1 MSTSYSAKS
10 VYGVNSTFSS
20 EPAISSDIYKLSKK
34 VEKTASLGSQKS
46 QINGRSDSSDSGSE
60 SIGGTIYSKEFSGAK
75 KSSQGS
81 LTLGKSPKSPVA
93 ANNRQDTET
102 WPDLSIACI
111 DYDDATLFN
120 KEAVQA
126 DMYTNIF
133 EDLLDHERSAARDFR
148 LVCECLPRLIAPFLE
163 SSGVVVQLSK
173 KLKDLKDA
181 QSTFLE
187 DISSMENPSQLA
199 QRVLCMT
206 HNILP
211 ILTSLLEQ
219 YPIYIAALDQLAK
232 SNQEFRA
239 AMTNLEE
246 SSQCYIPLNWIL
258 LKILHRIIA
267 WRPILT
273 RMVEWQLSE
282 GVNDTDIGPVRV
294 ALEKISRFAE
304 NSCKQRESISEF
316 VALLQ
321 LECDTGTKGMLTQP
335 SRRLLRFGWV
345 LRWSQRGLS
354 PRMLLLFSDAVLLAH
369 RSTDTPFAISVELKL
384 KGLLVED
391 GDSFNVTGQRDDVFT
406 LHMGKKSVILLSP
419 AKDDWVK
426 DISTAV
432 KEDVRNRL
440 DLPSIQIDNH
450 ERNSTMEN
458 GEPLD
463 DAQAKDRPKK
473 LTPLQVCWHRKST
486 LNIHQIHDIVE
497 VSQSGY
503 LLRKLRNSNGWQK
516 LWTELTSHTLF
527 FYKMH
532 QDDVPLANL
541 PLLEYKL
548 CMPSVTDRIHHSNC
562 FKLVYSNHEYFFR
575 TNGSYSF
582 QRWTEAIRKA
592 AISQTVPDIVTALSL
607 RI

>member
-1 MSTSYSAKS
+1 ME
-10 VYGVNSTFSS
+10 NSITYVMNP
-20 EPAISSDIYKLSKK
+20 EIPWIISGSR

-81 LTLGKSPKSPVA
+81 LTVGKSPKSPVA

-282 GVNDTDIGPVRV
+282 GVNDTDIGP
-294 ALEKISRFAE
+294 
-304 NSCKQRESISEF
+304 
-316 VALLQ
+316 
-321 LECDTGTKGMLTQP
+321 
-335 SRRLLRFGWV
+335 RLLRFGWV

-440 DLPSIQIDNH
+440 DLPPIQIDNH

-473 LTPLQVCWHRKST
+473 LTPLQ
-486 LNIHQIHDIVE
+486 IVE

-527 FYKMH
+527 FYKTH

-548 CMPSVTDRIHHSNC
+548 CMPSVTDHGRKPSEKQPSHKQCRIS
-562 FKLVYSNHEYFFR
+562 
-575 TNGSYSF
+575 
-582 QRWTEAIRKA
+582 
-592 AISQTVPDIVTALSL
+592 SL
-607 RI
+607 LFH